1 MGGKKGCEFYNL
13 AKKLKKSLLILLFTG
28 ALALLFVSCTNYT
41 PKPRGYF
48 RIDLKDKVYDTA
60 HIAEPVIFEY
70 PSNVARIVQHR
81 GEEEFFDIVYPA
93 YNARVYCSYKSING
107 NFYEISEDSRKFV
120 YKHVV
125 KADAISEQPYEN
137 PEKNMYGILYEIKG
151 NAASQVQFLLTDSVK
166 HFLRGAL
173 YFNNRPNKDSIAPVA
188 EYITE
193 DIVRIM
199 ESAEWNDN

>member
-1 MGGKKGCEFYNL
+1 MACKKGSKRHNL
-13 AKKLKKSLLILLFTG
+13 VQELKRIGKILLEACVTALLFT
-28 ALALLFVSCTNYT
+28 SCINYT
-41 PKPRGYF
+41 PKPMGYF
-48 RIDLKDKVYDTA
+48 RIDLKDKIYDTVK
-60 HIAEPVIFEY
+60 IDDPIVFEY
-70 PSNVARIVQHR
+70 PSNVARVVQHK
-81 GEEEFFDIVYPA
+81 GEEEFFDIVYPQ
-93 YNARVYCSYKSING
+93 YNARIYCSYKNING

-193 DIVRIM
+193 DIMRIM
-199 ESAEWNDN
+199 ETAEWK

>member
-1 MGGKKGCEFYNL
+1 MKRFGK
-13 AKKLKKSLLILLFTG
+13 ILLEICV
-28 ALALLFVSCTNYT
+28 AALLFASCVNYT
-41 PKPRGYF
+41 PKPIGYF
-48 RIDLKDKVYDTA
+48 RIELKDKTYDTVQ
-60 HIAEPVIFEY
+60 IDDPVIFEY

-81 GEEEFFDIVYPA
+81 GEEEFFDIVYPQ
-93 YNARVYCSYKSING
+93 YNARIYCSYKNIDG

-199 ESAEWNDN
+199 ESAEWKDD